1 MMEGTCTL
9 KLYEP
14 ALEAV
19 IDAAF
24 DRLDETLRAA
34 GPTIAERVHAW
45 MESMGGIARQQDGYK
60 HPLSYPMLL
69 FPWWAEKALHDPPD
83 ADRQTDLVYSTINGY
98 YAIRLIDNLMDGHG
112 TIELELLPTL
122 HVFSAEFQSIYHDDF
137 ARDHAF
143 RELFREI
150 WYHAAEVTLRDAS
163 AGEIDREHF
172 VQVTARKTEAV
183 KIPIAAVCYDYG
195 CPALYARWVELV
207 DLFGCWHQ
215 MSNDLFD
222 WRKDLELG
230 TRTYFLSEA
239 ARRSVPGEPVIRWV
253 ARDGFGWAMQTLEE
267 WMAELKEQARALGSL
282 DLLAYL
288 EMREQILTDKQE
300 ELAPGLDA
308 ANRLFDILAG
318 ASAE

>member
-1 MMEGTCTL
+1 MHSENTL

-14 ALEAV
+14 ALETI

-24 DRLDETLRAA
+24 DRLHATLRTA

-45 MESMGGIARQQDGYK
+45 MESMGGIARQQEGYT

-69 FPWWAEKALHDPPD
+69 FSWWAEKALHDPPD
-83 ADRQTDLVYSTINGY
+83 AGRQTDLVYSTINGY

-112 TIELELLPTL
+112 TLELELLPAL
-122 HVFSAEFQSIYHDDF
+122 HVFSSEFQSVYHDDF

-143 RELFREI
+143 RDLFRAI
-150 WYHAAEVTLRDAS
+150 WYHSAEVTLRDAG
-163 AGEIDREHF
+163 AGEIDRDHF
-172 VQVTARKTEAV
+172 MQVTARKTEAV
-183 KIPIAAVCYDYG
+183 KIPIAAACYDHG
-195 CPALYARWVELV
+195 RPEVCGAWFEFV

-215 MSNDLFD
+215 MFNDLFD

-230 TRTYFLSEA
+230 TRTFFLSEA
-239 ARRSVPGEPVIRWV
+239 RRRSKPGEEVIQWV
-253 ARDGFGWAMQTLEE
+253 ARAGFGWAMQTLEE
-267 WMAELKEQARALGSL
+267 WMAELKEQARTLGSP

-288 EMREQILTDKQE
+288 QLRDQMLRDKQD

-308 ANRLFDILAG
+308 ANRLFHILSG
-318 ASAE
+318 SRK